1 VSRRRLDRLEVSLSP
16 KEAVKHWLA
25 EAQAF
30 GSLPTYVESL
40 IGQPATAQP
49 FIALP
54 SRVQHAVWQVMRRE
68 RPAFTKQVM
77 REAIGDTIFLLR
89 LVIDLNVHIE
99 ETLRIEGLRHAALMW
114 WSRALDSGPQATDDA
129 KPGGRSDWRREVSIL
144 RGGLLGTERARAAAE
159 ARYLGHGILFPELAI
174 GWRDLCA
181 AVERLADDDP
191 SLDAEPA
198 RRLAEQ
204 GVERVVRMARAEGL
218 DASGRTA
225 AADDMAMLVARLGA
239 AAPPEATDG

>member
-1 VSRRRLDRLEVSLSP
+1 
-16 KEAVKHWLA
+16 LA
-25 EAQAF
+25 RAQAF
-30 GSLPTYVESL
+30 GSLPSYADSL
-40 IGQPATAQP
+40 IGRPATAHP
-49 FIALP
+49 FVVLP
-54 SRVQHAVWQVMRRE
+54 SRVQHAVWQAMRRE
-68 RPAFTKQVM
+68 RPAFVKQVM

-89 LVIDLNVHIE
+89 LVIDLNVHVE

-114 WSRALDSGPQATDDA
+114 WSRTLDSGPQATDDA

-159 ARYLGHGILFPELAI
+159 ARYLDGRDILFPELAI

-181 AVERLADDDP
+181 AADRLADDDP

-225 AADDMAMLVARLGA
+225 AADDMAQRVLRVTSQPA
-239 AAPPEATDG
+239 PEAR